1 MKIQKTEIMLYVK
14 DTEQSMK
21 SWLDQ
26 IGITEIEP
34 RVRPGRSCVF
44 AIIQRG
50 MNVSFALL
58 DQELL
63 SQNSQEISCST
74 SSIMSHSE
82 NLQVTYDT
90 MKAAG
95 VFRM

>member
-21 SWLDQ
+21 FWLDQ
-26 IGITEIEP
+26 IGMTEIER

-44 AIIQRG
+44 AIIERG

-63 SQNSQEISCST
+63 SQYSQEISCST
-74 SSIMSHSE
+74 PSIMFHTE
-82 NLQVTYDT
+82 NLQATYDT
-90 MKAAG
+90 MKAAR